1 MEVTKG
7 VTEPEG
13 SALVWKGSA
22 CISIFRRARAL
33 LAATALAFP
42 VWLLGIVPAG
52 AVNPTPPPG
61 TSGGPGNAGAVAAR
75 VQDQVGEF
83 ADLLGAAAFLV
94 GIGLVVFGIFTLY
107 KHSKNPQDPSSK
119 LSTAVMLI
127 VAGGMMIAVPTVA
140 GVGVQSL
147 FGDGANTVKAGATFE
162 LRSLK

>member
-1 MEVTKG
+1 M
-7 VTEPEG
+7 TERLLLTWRG
-13 SALVWKGSA
+13 SVCAL
-22 CISIFRRARAL
+22 RRAKAL
-33 LAATALAFP
+33 LAAAALAIP
-42 VWLLGIVPAG
+42 VWMLGILPATAG
-52 AVNPTPPPG
+52 QQ
-61 TSGGPGNAGAVAAR
+61 NAGEVAQN
-75 VQDQVGEF
+75 VQGQVGEF

-147 FGDGANTVKAGATFE
+147 FGDGANTVKAGKTFE
-162 LRSLK
+162 LRKLQ